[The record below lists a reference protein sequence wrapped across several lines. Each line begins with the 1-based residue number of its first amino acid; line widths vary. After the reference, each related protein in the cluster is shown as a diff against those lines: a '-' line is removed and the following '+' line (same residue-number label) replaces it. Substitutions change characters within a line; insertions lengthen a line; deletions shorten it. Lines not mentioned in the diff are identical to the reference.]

1 MDSKATLEGV
11 SRMSLHAAAAQFW
24 SGVHCSNGTGA
35 TRWPREIFNPSRWM
49 AWRDQTGILL
59 ARNSFHIARA

>member
-24 SGVHCSNGTGA
+24 SETTAATGPGA